1 MRIAVIGTG
10 NVGGALGT
18 RWARAGYEV
27 IFGTRAPK
35 TDEVNQWL
43 SCGAGKTTAATVE
56 SAVAQ
61 AEVIALAI
69 PWTAV
74 PEVLGQNGPAL
85 AGKVLIDCTNP
96 STSFPAVN
104 HSGGSGGEQVAK
116 LAPGAYVVKA
126 FNTTGFENMENP
138 NYGGEVATM
147 FYAGDHTEAKKI
159 VHDLARDLGFDP
171 IDAGG
176 LKQAQTLEM
185 LASFW
190 GSLAYGQKLGR
201 GIAFRLLRRNL

>member
-1 MRIAVIGTG
+1 MKIAVIGTG

-18 RWARAGYEV
+18 GWGRAGHKV
-27 IFGTRAPK
+27 IFGTRNPDAS
-35 TDEVNQWL
+35 EVKHL
-43 SCGAGKTTAATVE
+43 VSSPAGKTSAATVE
-56 SAVAQ
+56 SATAQ
-61 AEVIALAI
+61 ADVVALAI
-69 PWTAV
+69 PWGAV
-74 PEVLGQNGPAL
+74 AEVLGQSGPAL
-85 AGKVLIDCTNP
+85 SGKVLIDCTNP
-96 STSFPAVN
+96 STSFPAVD
-104 HSGGSGGEQVAK
+104 HSAGSGGEQVAK
-116 LAPGAYVVKA
+116 MAPGAHVVKA

-138 NYGGEVATM
+138 KYGVETVTM
-147 FYAGDHTEAKKI
+147 FYAGDHAVANKI